1 MKGYTDQ
8 YLLSI
13 SYEKVISVKNKLYKY
28 YMKLEV
34 LVLAVSGFFIANT
47 YYEGNYVKILQSW
60 QKYFKMAGFAFAGLS
75 IYLFLKKNPNQSQSL
90 VQELTNIVKFM
101 PSAKSTLDVFTP
113 FTDFTNQTPFMGG
126 GMSMNNDGTNM
137 YGQSQQ
143 QQHQVN
149 RIMESGKTG
158 TKRCVSETK
167 KKFVASQQSWKCGHC
182 QKQLPAWF
190 EVDHK
195 IRLEHG
201 GSNHVD
207 NLVALCRDCHG
218 RKTAMENL

>member
-1 MKGYTDQ
+1 
-8 YLLSI
+8 
-13 SYEKVISVKNKLYKY
+13 
-28 YMKLEV
+28 MKLEV

-47 YYEGNYVKILQSW
+47 YYEGNYIKILQSW

-75 IYLFLKKNPNQSQSL
+75 IYLFLKKNPSQSQSL

-126 GMSMNNDGTNM
+126 GGGGGGMNM
-137 YGQSQQ
+137 YGQSQQQ

>member
-1 MKGYTDQ
+1 
-8 YLLSI
+8 
-13 SYEKVISVKNKLYKY
+13 
-28 YMKLEV
+28 MKLEL

-47 YYEGNYVKILQSW
+47 YYDGNYIKLLQSW

-75 IYLFLKKNPNQSQSL
+75 IYLFLKKNPTQSHSL
-90 VQELTNIVKFM
+90 VQELSNIVKFM
-101 PSAKSTLDVFTP
+101 PSAKSTLDIFTP

-126 GMSMNNDGTNM
+126 GGIGTMGNDFSN
-137 YGQSQQ
+137 QHQPH
-143 QQHQVN
+143 QQHQIN
-149 RIMESGKTG
+149 RMMESGKTG

-167 KKFVASQQSWKCGHC
+167 KKFVASQQSWNCGHC

-195 IRLEHG
+195 IRLDNG

-218 RKTAMENL
+218 KKTSMENL

>member
-1 MKGYTDQ
+1 
-8 YLLSI
+8 
-13 SYEKVISVKNKLYKY
+13 
-28 YMKLEV
+28 MKLEV
-34 LVLAVSGFFIANT
+34 LILAVSGFFIANT
-47 YYEGNYVKILQSW
+47 YYDGNYIKLLQSW

-75 IYLFLKKNPNQSQSL
+75 IYLFLKKNPNQSHSL
-90 VQELTNIVKFM
+90 VQELSNIVKFM
-101 PSAKSTLDVFTP
+101 PSAKSTLDIFTP

-126 GMSMNNDGTNM
+126 GGIGTMGNDFSN
-137 YGQSQQ
+137 QHQPH
-143 QQHQVN
+143 QQHQIN
-149 RIMESGKTG
+149 RMMESGKTG

-167 KKFVASQQSWKCGHC
+167 KKFVASQQSWNCGHC

-195 IRLEHG
+195 IRLDQG

-218 RKTAMENL
+218 KKTAMENL

>member
-1 MKGYTDQ
+1 
-8 YLLSI
+8 
-13 SYEKVISVKNKLYKY
+13 
-28 YMKLEV
+28 
-34 LVLAVSGFFIANT
+34 
-47 YYEGNYVKILQSW
+47 
-60 QKYFKMAGFAFAGLS
+60 MAGFAFAGLS
-75 IYLFLKKNPNQSQSL
+75 IYLYLKKNPYQSQSL
-90 VQELTNIVKFM
+90 VHELTNIVKFM
-101 PSAKSTLDVFTP
+101 PSAKSTLDIFTP

-126 GMSMNNDGTNM
+126 GGGDG
-137 YGQSQQ
+137 GGGGGGFDPQQ
-143 QQHQVN
+143 QQIN

-195 IRLEHG
+195 IRLDNG

>member
-1 MKGYTDQ
+1 
-8 YLLSI
+8 
-13 SYEKVISVKNKLYKY
+13 
-28 YMKLEV
+28 MKLEV

-47 YYEGNYVKILQSW
+47 YYDGNYVKILQSW
-60 QKYFKMAGFAFAGLS
+60 QKYFKMIGFAFAGLS
-75 IYLFLKKNPNQSQSL
+75 IYLFLKKNPGQSQSL
-90 VQELTNIVKFM
+90 VQELTSIIKFM
-101 PSAKSTLDVFTP
+101 PSAKSTLDVFTS
-113 FTDFTNQTPFMGG
+113 FTDFTNQTSFIG
-126 GMSMNNDGTNM
+126 SGTN
-137 YGQSQQ
+137 GQQ

-167 KKFVASQQSWKCGHC
+167 KKFVASQQNWKCGHC

-190 EVDHK
+190 ETDHK

>member
-1 MKGYTDQ
+1 
-8 YLLSI
+8 
-13 SYEKVISVKNKLYKY
+13 
-28 YMKLEV
+28 MKLEL

-47 YYEGNYVKILQSW
+47 YYDGNYIKLLQSW

-75 IYLFLKKNPNQSQSL
+75 IYLFLKKNPTQSHSL
-90 VQELTNIVKFM
+90 VQELSNIVKFM
-101 PSAKSTLDVFTP
+101 PSAKSTLDIFTP

-126 GMSMNNDGTNM
+126 GMGGGGGGMGNGTGVPN
-137 YGQSQQ
+137 
-143 QQHQVN
+143 QQHQIN
-149 RIMESGKTG
+149 RMMESGKTG

-167 KKFVASQQSWKCGHC
+167 KKFVASQQSWNCGHC

-195 IRLEHG
+195 IRLDQG

-218 RKTAMENL
+218 KKTAMENL

>member
-1 MKGYTDQ
+1 
-8 YLLSI
+8 
-13 SYEKVISVKNKLYKY
+13 
-28 YMKLEV
+28 MKLE
-34 LVLAVSGFFIANT
+34 LLILAVTAFFIANT
-47 YYEGNYVKILQSW
+47 YHDGNYIKILQSW
-60 QKYFKMAGFAFAGLS
+60 QKYFKMAGFAFAGFS
-75 IYLFLKKNPNQSQSL
+75 IYLFLKKNPSQSQSI
-90 VQELTNIVKFM
+90 VQQVTNIVKHM
-101 PSAKSTLDVFTP
+101 PTAKSSLDVLTP
-113 FTDFTNQTPFMGG
+113 FTDFTNQTPFMQG
-126 GMSMNNDGTNM
+126 NHE
-137 YGQSQQ
+137 QQ
-143 QQHQVN
+143 QQQQVN
-149 RIMESGKTG
+149 RIMESGKKG

-195 IRLEHG
+195 IRLDSG